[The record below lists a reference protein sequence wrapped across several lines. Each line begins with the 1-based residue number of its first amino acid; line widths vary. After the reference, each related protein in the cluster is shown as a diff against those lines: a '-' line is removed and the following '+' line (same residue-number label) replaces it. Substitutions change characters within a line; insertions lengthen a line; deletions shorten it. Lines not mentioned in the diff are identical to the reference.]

1 MNSKDGYADSTST
14 YAMSRLMYSNKT
26 YGPTPKKKWGAS
38 SSSEVTQS
46 NRMRAV
52 GKTATSVG
60 FTSLSHTNGQLT
72 NNALQRVRSSGST
85 VPKKVTNQNLK

>member
-1 MNSKDGYADSTST
+1 MNSKDGYADNTST

-26 YGPTPKKKWGAS
+26 YEPVAKKKWGAS
-38 SSSEVTQS
+38 DSSEVIQR

-60 FTSLSHTNGQLT
+60 FTSLSHTNGELT
-72 NNALQRVRSSGST
+72 KNALQRVRSSGAT
-85 VPKKVTNQNLK
+85 VPKKVTNKK